1 VPRKRERVGLH
12 RIALATVALGAAMR
26 LAAQPVGGE
35 FRVNASTTGNQLF
48 PDVAISGGRF
58 MVVWQSNQSGFSDIF
73 GRRFDAS
80 GSPLTSEF
88 RVNTYTSGEQGDS
101 SVAASL
107 LGDFVVVW
115 RSSAQY
121 GHLNIFGRRF
131 AATGA
136 PLGGEFRVNSE
147 TTLSAYDARVASD
160 PVGNFVVVWTADDG
174 DFVGVVGRRF
184 SASGAP
190 RGLAFRVND
199 ATTGAQ
205 RKPQIAADTSGG
217 FIAVWHADSD
227 VFARRYDAAGVPFG
241 TDFRVNAQTSGS
253 QGDPSVGVDASGA
266 FVVAW
271 TDIYPNSLV
280 RITGRRYSPS
290 GAPLG
295 SDFTVSTST
304 SGSRGGAHVGAF
316 PGGGFLVAWV
326 DDYPID
332 VHARRFTLSGAP
344 IGPEL
349 RINSF
354 TSGAQ
359 GPLAV
364 AVQPSTFVVAW
375 QSEAQD
381 GAGYGIYAQ
390 VFSHA
395 RKAGDVNGDG
405 FADVLDVFY
414 LINFLFAGGA
424 API

>member
-1 VPRKRERVGLH
+1 
-12 RIALATVALGAAMR
+12 
-26 LAAQPVGGE
+26 
-35 FRVNASTTGNQLF
+35 
-48 PDVAISGGRF
+48 
-58 MVVWQSNQSGFSDIF
+58 MVVWESDQNGFSDIF

-88 RVNTYTSGEQGDS
+88 RVNTYTSGEQRDS

-115 RSSAQY
+115 RSGAQY
-121 GHLNIFGRRF
+121 GQLNIFGRRI

-160 PVGNFVVVWTADDG
+160 PAGNFVVVWTADDG

-205 RKPQIAADTSGG
+205 RKPVVAADAAGG
-217 FIAVWHADSD
+217 FIAVWAEGRGI
-227 VFARRYDAAGVPFG
+227 VARRFDAAGVPFG
-241 TDFRVNAQTSGS
+241 TDFRVNALTSGT
-253 QGDPSVGVDASGA
+253 QEDPSVSFDASGG

-271 TDIYPNSLV
+271 TDIEPSAPV
-280 RITGRRYSPS
+280 RIAARRFSPS
-290 GAPLG
+290 GAPLA
-295 SDFTVSTST
+295 SDFAVSTLT
-304 SGSRGGAHVGAF
+304 TLSRGVARVGAF
-316 PGGGFLVAWV
+316 PDGGFVVAWV
-326 DDYPID
+326 DDYPAD
-332 VHARRFTLSGAP
+332 VHARRFTSSGAP

-359 GPLAV
+359 SPAAV
-364 AVQPSTFVVAW
+364 AADASTFVVAW

-381 GAGYGIYAQ
+381 GAGDGIYAQ

-405 FADVLDVFY
+405 FVDVLDVFY

-424 API
+424 APV